1 MGGKDH
7 HKLEIGTLFE
17 KYFRFWAAHEK
28 ITNRAAGARVL
39 AANDREEL
47 EQQMKLGDE
56 LIRDIEAVSMYPEI
70 ERMDGFRRA
79 LKTVGDECVAFRKKM
94 YEMLHASQKD
104 VV

>member
-1 MGGKDH
+1 
-7 HKLEIGTLFE
+7 
-17 KYFRFWAAHEK
+17 
-28 ITNRAAGARVL
+28 
-39 AANDREEL
+39 
-47 EQQMKLGDE
+47 MKLGDE